1 MEDLSRKQIKGSG
14 IAVRGN
20 EIDTDRIIPARFLK
34 CVTFDGLGENVFYD
48 ERIDVTGAERP
59 HPFNEDRF
67 KGASLLVVNKNFGC
81 GSSREHAPQAI
92 MRWGIRAIIGESF
105 AEIFA
110 GNCQM
115 LGVPAVCLGGAEIKA
130 LMQAIEADP
139 QLQIE
144 LDLEAKSVR
153 YGDHTLGFELNE
165 AVRTSLVAG
174 KWDSTALLMANKRAV
189 RETAQSI
196 PYLRAFQRL

>member
-34 CVTFDGLGENVFYD
+34 CVTFDGLGESVFYD
-48 ERIDVTGAERP
+48 ERFDATGAERP

-67 KGASLLVVNKNFGC
+67 KGARLLVVNKNFGC

-92 MRWGIRAIIGESF
+92 MRRGIRAIIGESF

-110 GNCQM
+110 GNCQV
-115 LGVPAVCLGGAEIKA
+115 LGVPAVCLGAAQIKD
-130 LMQAIEADP
+130 LMQAIETDP
-139 QLQIE
+139 RLEVE
-144 LDLEAKSVR
+144 LDLEAKVVR
-153 YGDHTLGFELNE
+153 YGAHAPGFELDE
-165 AVRTSLVAG
+165 AIRTSLVAG
-174 KWDSTALLMANKRAV
+174 KWDSTAILMANEAAV
-189 RETAQSI
+189 RERAQSI
-196 PYLRAFQRL
+196 PYLTAFQNA